1 MKNTA
6 PNIEALIFDVDGTL
20 ADTEETHRLAFNR
33 AFENFELKW
42 CWSKSDYRD
51 LLKIS
56 GGKERIKYYSHNQKE
71 GKVLSSTFINEI
83 HNYKNVIYQ
92 STLAEKKI
100 DLRLGISN
108 LITDL
113 HRNKVKVG
121 IATSSSFNN
130 INRLLTT
137 CIGRSWQDAFNEIE
151 TSDSTPAKKPDP
163 SVYKNIISRLNVNPK
178 YSIAIE
184 DTPNGLQ
191 SANCAGLKTVVTVHE
206 MTRNLDFPNAALVVD
221 SIGTYEQP
229 FKLIKGESF
238 GFNYV
243 SIGLL
248 SKLIE

>member
-1 MKNTA
+1 MGTNTKPNPVATKDNEATIKN
-6 PNIEALIFDVDGTL
+6 IQL
-20 ADTEETHRLAFNR
+20 AA
-33 AFENFELKW
+33 
-42 CWSKSDYRD
+42 
-51 LLKIS
+51 
-56 GGKERIKYYSHNQKE
+56 
-71 GKVLSSTFINEI
+71 
-83 HNYKNVIYQ
+83 
-92 STLAEKKI
+92 
-100 DLRLGISN
+100 ISN
-108 LITDL
+108 FNSVKVNIDAITINIAFKILIAAITDL